1 MKRLLLPLF
10 MILAVACG
18 SSQNTP
24 GSEQM
29 PSLKVGQYNADSGPT
44 PVGVIPVA
52 TLHDAQRNKD
62 INLSIDYP
70 ALGTSYPV
78 IVFSHAY
85 GLSDASYEPLVSYWV
100 SNGYVVIRPSHA
112 DAGALGEQTRESLQ
126 DIYQRQQQSATGQR
140 SRRRPQP
147 NEQQPQAT
155 PAPFRPNPMETIW
168 DKEREAQWRNRV
180 DDVKFIIDSLNDLEA
195 RFPELAGKMDHG
207 KIGVAGHS
215 YGAFTAMLI
224 GGVQT
229 FGNPPLQLAD
239 RRVKA
244 ILAMSPFGTAENR
257 GLTAQSFATLRVP
270 AMFMTGS
277 QDRGAVES
285 ETPDWR
291 KQAFE
296 DSPAGDK
303 YFVLIQG
310 ARSTS
315 FTGGSAS
322 AFDTTNRNVTPGPQ
336 GQYPSYP
343 GQYPTQVQPMPG
355 GATSGFLSDRNVF
368 QKIKITSLIFWDAYL
383 KGLPSAHDLLTQDK
397 MPSGVTIASK

>member
-18 SSQNTP
+18 SSQNQA
-24 GSEQM
+24 GSQQM
-29 PSLKVGQYNADSGPT
+29 PALKVGQYNADTGPT

-70 ALGTSYPV
+70 ALGSSYPV

-85 GLSDASYEPLVSYWV
+85 GLSDTSYEPLVSYWV

-112 DAGALGEQTRESLQ
+112 DAGGEQTRESLQ
-126 DIYQRQQQSATGQR
+126 DIYQRQQQSQSGQR
-140 SRRRPQP
+140 RQRRPQP
-147 NEQQPQAT
+147 NEQQQQTAT
-155 PAPFRPNPMETIW
+155 PPPFRSNPMETIW

-180 DDVKFIIDSLNDLEA
+180 EDVKFVIDSLNDLET
-195 RFPELAGKMDHG
+195 RFPELAGKMDHS

-215 YGAFTAMLI
+215 YGAFTTMSI

-244 ILAMSPFGTAENR
+244 ILAMSPFGAAENR
-257 GLTAQSFATLRVP
+257 GLTTQSFATLRVP

-277 QDRGAVES
+277 QDRGAIES

-291 KQAFE
+291 KQAFD

-303 YFVLIQG
+303 YFVFIQG

-322 AFDTTNRNVTPGPQ
+322 AFDTTNRNVTPAPQ

-343 GQYPTQVQPMPG
+343 GSYPTQVQPMPG
-355 GATSGFLSDRNVF
+355 GATAGFMSDRNVF
-368 QKIKITSLIFWDAYL
+368 QKIKIASLIFWDAYL
-383 KGLPSAHDLLTQDK
+383 KGQPSAHDLLTQDK
-397 MPSGVTIASK
+397 MPSGVTITAK